1 MLPQLLPESLLRF
14 KQIPERP
21 AGPTLERHPS
31 PGPLEHKLKA
41 RSHPFPACYINTHNF
56 QYVCM
61 VDLNDVVITC
71 FPGFGTCVMAGNL
84 MQTASTPAWKTV
96 VVLLPES
103 TKLPLDSPTKPINT
117 TIQRHAMG

>member
-1 MLPQLLPESLLRF
+1 
-14 KQIPERP
+14 
-21 AGPTLERHPS
+21 
-31 PGPLEHKLKA
+31 
-41 RSHPFPACYINTHNF
+41 
-56 QYVCM
+56 M

-117 TIQRHAMG
+117 TIQRHAMGLKIIIRARNSLSGSYGMPYSLASHFLCAIKLQ

>member
-1 MLPQLLPESLLRF
+1 
-14 KQIPERP
+14 
-21 AGPTLERHPS
+21 
-31 PGPLEHKLKA
+31 
-41 RSHPFPACYINTHNF
+41 
-56 QYVCM
+56 M

-117 TIQRHAMG
+117 TIQRHAMGLKIIIIASHFSPLGMATILSAHPIEYE